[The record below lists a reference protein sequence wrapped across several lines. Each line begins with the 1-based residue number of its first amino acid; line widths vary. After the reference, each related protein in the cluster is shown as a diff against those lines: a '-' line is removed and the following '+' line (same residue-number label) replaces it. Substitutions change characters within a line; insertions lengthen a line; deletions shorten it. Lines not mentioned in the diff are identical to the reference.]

1 MIEFKFNFNF
11 NKLEAVSCVIGS
23 FRRATC
29 RNSMKSR
36 APPLVERILNE
47 QVQTLRECGATQL
60 MPISC
65 CLVFVT
71 HGGGD

>member
-1 MIEFKFNFNF
+1 MID
-11 NKLEAVSCVIGS
+11 S
-23 FRRATC
+23 FGRAAC

-47 QVQTLRECGATQL
+47 QVQTLLEWGATQL

-71 HGGGD
+71 YGGGD

>member
-1 MIEFKFNFNF
+1 MID
-11 NKLEAVSCVIGS
+11 S
-23 FRRATC
+23 FWRAAR
-29 RNSMKSR
+29 RNSMESR
-36 APPLVERILNE
+36 AAAIVERKLNE
-47 QVQTLRECGATQL
+47 QVQTLLEWGATQL

>member
-1 MIEFKFNFNF
+1 MID
-11 NKLEAVSCVIGS
+11 S
-23 FRRATC
+23 FGRAAC

-36 APPLVERILNE
+36 AVALVERNLNE
-47 QVQTLRECGATQL
+47 QVQTLREWGATQL

-65 CLVFVT
+65 WLVFVT